1 MTSENRHEIP
11 HRDYH
16 DERTSGALRFAER
29 LIHVKAT
36 RGVRSPHFWIILG
49 LLAVFG
55 YLYYAVLTTFHDV
68 YVLLFFYP
76 LIYAAIV
83 YRLRGVIISGLVY
96 LGILLP
102 HALMFAPAPY
112 APVRAILFAL
122 FAFLVSGMAA
132 TLLNYLEGQVEAY
145 KEIVSLN
152 DELNSYI
159 ARLKNTQKQLIQ
171 SEKMNALG
179 QLSAAIAHE
188 INNPLG
194 GALVYTK
201 LLEKKVGGD
210 TFSKEEALSNLTKIE
225 AAVDHCS
232 KLVRGLLDFS
242 RQTEPALKPVKVSEV
257 IDRTMSLIGHQAGMN
272 KVNVIREEAEPVPL
286 VFADTGQIQQ
296 VFINLMVNA
305 IQAMPGGGEL
315 TIRSVAGEDNLV
327 QVSFRDT
334 GCGIAPEHM
343 DKLFTPFFTTKDEV
357 KGVGLGLSV
366 SYGIIERHGGS
377 IEVQSEPGKGS
388 TFTVRLPAYRPENDQ
403 PAQPA

>member
-1 MTSENRHEIP
+1 MTSETRYEIP

-16 DERTSGALRFAER
+16 DERVSRALRFAER
-29 LIHVKAT
+29 LLRFKAT
-36 RGVRSPHFWIILG
+36 RVARSPHFWIILG

-55 YLYYAVLTTFHDV
+55 YLYYAVLTAFHDV

-76 LIYAAIV
+76 LIYAAVV
-83 YRLRGVIISGLVY
+83 YRLRGVIIAGLVY

-102 HALMFAPAPY
+102 HALMFALAPH

-152 DELNSYI
+152 EELNSYI

-201 LLEKKVGGD
+201 LLQKKVGGD
-210 TFSKEEALSNLTKIE
+210 TFNGEEALANLVKIE

-232 KLVRGLLDFS
+232 KLVRGLLDFA
-242 RQTEPALKPVKVSEV
+242 RQTEPTLKPVKVSEV
-257 IDRTMSLIGHQAGMN
+257 IGRAMSLIGHQAQMN
-272 KVNVIREEAEPVPL
+272 QVKVIREEAESVPP
-286 VFADTGQIQQ
+286 VFADAGQLQQ

-305 IQAMPGGGEL
+305 IQAMPDGGEL
-315 TIRSVAGEDNLV
+315 SIRSAEGEDNLV

-377 IEVQSEPGKGS
+377 IEVHSEPGKGS
-388 TFTVRLPAYRPENDQ
+388 TFIVRLPAYRPESSQ
-403 PAQPA
+403 PAQTD